1 MLRDKYHATVLL
13 KGAGTLIASAD
24 GASPIYLNSGGN
36 PGMATGGMG
45 DVLAG
50 ITAAFVAQGH
60 EPTVATCLAAAVHS
74 AAADRAAQHGE
85 RGMLAS
91 DVIDNLR
98 GVINGYAAV
107 S

>member
-1 MLRDKYHATVLL
+1 
-13 KGAGTLIASAD
+13 
-24 GASPIYLNSGGN
+24 
-36 PGMATGGMG
+36 
-45 DVLAG
+45 
-50 ITAAFVAQGH
+50 
-60 EPTVATCLAAAVHS
+60 
-74 AAADRAAQHGE
+74 AADRAAQHGE